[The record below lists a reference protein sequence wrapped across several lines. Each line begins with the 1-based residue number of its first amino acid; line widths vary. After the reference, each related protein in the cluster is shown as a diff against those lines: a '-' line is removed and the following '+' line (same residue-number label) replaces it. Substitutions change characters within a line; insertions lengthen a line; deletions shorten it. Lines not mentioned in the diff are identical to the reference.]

1 MRKKRDS
8 SSLLVLIFFISIIG
22 GAIFI
27 FNSSMFERNAPVV
40 KLDNDK
46 YWNLKDPLH
55 VSMNDDTGIVS
66 YRITLKV
73 DDQIFNIADEKFV
86 SKENNISFEVK
97 APKQLYRIKTE
108 SAKLIIKVR
117 DASKWDFFKGNEI
130 IKEFNFVVDSKRP
143 ELISLANSYSI
154 QKGGSAV
161 VIFKANDE
169 HLKSIKIATNFGK
182 DFLAQPF
189 YKEGYYISLIAWP
202 INESSFRATI
212 VVEDMAGNISQ
223 EYVRLYLKDR
233 KYKESHITLKD
244 KFLDGKIAELS
255 NEFEETDGVDD
266 RIERFKII
274 NENVRAN
281 NEALIHKITSK
292 VAQSTMIANFDIRPM
307 YPLKNAAPVASFG
320 DHRIYSYEGKV
331 VSNAYHMGLDL
342 ASVQMGSITTQ
353 NSGHVVFA
361 NYNGLYGNNP
371 IIDHGLGLYTLYGH
385 CSSLSVNEGDDVKVG
400 DEIAKTGMTGY
411 AMGDHL
417 HFGVLVQG
425 IEVRPEEWMDK
436 HWMKVNIEDI
446 IAEAKKIIDRQ

>member
-1 MRKKRDS
+1 MRKKRNS
-8 SSLLVLIFFISIIG
+8 SSLLVLIFFIAIIG

-27 FNSSMFERNAPVV
+27 FNASMFERNAPIV
-40 KLDNDK
+40 KLDNSG

-55 VSMNDDTGIVS
+55 VTINDDTGILS
-66 YRITLKV
+66 YNAILKV
-73 DDQIFNIADEKFV
+73 DDKSYVVANEKFM
-86 SKENNISFEVK
+86 SKENNISLDIK

-108 SAKLIIKVR
+108 SAKLIITAR
-117 DASKWDFFKGNEI
+117 DASKWDFFKGNKI
-130 IKEFNFVVDSKRP
+130 VKEFNFTVDSKRP
-143 ELISLANSYSI
+143 ELVSLANSYAI

-169 HLKSIKIATNFGK
+169 HLKSIKIETSFGK

-202 INESSFRATI
+202 VKQNNFRATI
-212 VVEDMAGNISQ
+212 VVEDLAGNISQ

-233 KYKESHITLKD
+233 KYKESHMTLKD

-255 NEFEETDGVDD
+255 NEFEETDGISD

-274 NENVRAN
+274 NEKVRAK

-292 VAQSTMIANFDIRPM
+292 VAQNTMVTNFNIRPM
-307 YPLKNAAPVASFG
+307 YPLQNAAPVASFA
-320 DHRIYSYEGKV
+320 DHRIYSYHGKI
-331 VSNAYHMGLDL
+331 VSEAYHMGLDL
-342 ASVQMGSITTQ
+342 ASVQMGSIRTQ
-353 NSGHVVFA
+353 NPGHVVFA
-361 NYNGLYGNNP
+361 NYNGLYGNNL

-385 CSSLSVNEGDDVKVG
+385 CSSFSVNEGDNVKIG
-400 DEIAKTGMTGY
+400 QEIAKTGMTGY

-446 IAEAKKIIDRQ
+446 ITEAKKIIDRQ

>member
-1 MRKKRDS
+1 MRRRRNS
-8 SSLLVLIFFISIIG
+8 SSLLVLIFFIALIG
-22 GAIFI
+22 GAVFI

-40 KLDNDK
+40 KLDNNG

-55 VSMNDDTGIVS
+55 VNISDDTGILS
-66 YRITLKV
+66 YNIVLKV
-73 DDQIFNIADEKFV
+73 DDKTFNIADERFMAKQ
-86 SKENNISFEVK
+86 NNISFELK
-97 APKQLYRIKTE
+97 APKQLYRIRTD
-108 SAKLIIKVR
+108 SAKLIITAR
-117 DASKWDFFKGNEI
+117 DASKWDFLKGNEVK
-130 IKEFNFVVDSKRP
+130 KEFNFIVDSKRP

-154 QKGGSAV
+154 QKGGCAV
-161 VIFKANDE
+161 VIFKAKDE
-169 HLKSIKIATNFGK
+169 NLKSIKISTNFGK

-189 YKEGYYISLIAWP
+189 YKKGYYISLIAWP
-202 INESSFRATI
+202 IKENSFRATI
-212 VVEDMAGNISQ
+212 VVKDMAGNISQ

-274 NENVRAN
+274 NEKVRAK
-281 NEALIHKITSK
+281 NEALIHKVTSK
-292 VAQSTMIANFDIRPM
+292 VSQNTMISDFDIKPM

-320 DHRIYSYEGKV
+320 DHRIYSYQGKV
-331 VSNAYHMGLDL
+331 VSEAYHMGLDL

-353 NSGHVVFA
+353 NPGHVVFA

-385 CSSLSVNEGDDVKVG
+385 CSSLSVNEGDNVKAG
-400 DEIAKTGMTGY
+400 EEIAKTGMTGY

-425 IEVRPEEWMDK
+425 VEVRPEEWMDK

>member
-1 MRKKRDS
+1 MRKRRDS

-27 FNSSMFERNAPVV
+27 FNSSMFERNAPVI
-40 KLDNDK
+40 KLDNNK

-55 VSMNDDTGIVS
+55 VSINDDTGVVS
-66 YRITLKV
+66 YNITLQV
-73 DDQIFNIADEKFV
+73 DDKTFNIADEKFI
-86 SKENNISFEVK
+86 SKENNISVEVK
-97 APKQLYRIKTE
+97 APKQLYRIKTNR
-108 SAKLIIKVR
+108 AKLIIKAR

-130 IKEFNFVVDSKRP
+130 VKEFNFIVDSKRP
-143 ELISLANSYSI
+143 ELVSLANSYAI

-161 VIFKANDE
+161 VIFKAADE

-202 INESSFRATI
+202 IKQSSFRATI

-244 KFLDGKIAELS
+244 KFLDGKIAELA

-274 NENVRAN
+274 NEKVRAK

-292 VAQSTMIANFDIRPM
+292 VAQNTMISNFSIRPM

-320 DHRIYSYEGKV
+320 DHRIYSYQGKI
-331 VSNAYHMGLDL
+331 VSDAYHMGLDL
-342 ASVQMGSITTQ
+342 ASVQMGQITTQ
-353 NSGHVVFA
+353 NPGHVVFA

-385 CSSLSVNEGDDVKVG
+385 CSSLSVNEGDNVKVG